1 MSIPVTLDFETYAIE
16 QRPAYPPKPVGVSIK
31 YPNHDAEYYAW
42 HHRTN
47 NNCTFEAAEFAIQ
60 TAFKYA
66 KKHGILCQNAKFDI
80 DVAET
85 FFNVPRLPWDKI
97 HDTLYLLFLNDHR
110 RINLGLKQA
119 AAELLDM
126 PPDERDA
133 VADWLLEH
141 QPVPGVKIKPSETG
155 AYIAYAPGD
164 LVGEYANG
172 DTIRT
177 EKLFWLLMKDIDD
190 RGMTEA
196 YNRER
201 KLMRI
206 LLDNERAGLPV
217 DINRLIYDVGF
228 YSVYQSHVDN
238 FIIDKIVAPSDINL
252 NSAAELLKALIASD
266 MVDQSKLALTPTGK
280 FSTAARSFEHAIKD
294 KTLLSM
300 LSYRAALN
308 NCLNTFMIPWL
319 KNSKDGNIFTYWNQ
333 VRTPKGGK
341 DTIGTRTGRLSSTPN
356 FQNIPKQFPALFSHE
371 RAGLPDSPIKGLP
384 PLPLCRSYIVPHDG
398 HVMIGRDYSQQEPR
412 ILAHF
417 EDGPLLAA
425 YQDNPWL
432 DMHDQ
437 AQEQLANINLHYQ
450 RKQVKNTNL
459 GIIYGQGTALLAEK
473 TELSIN
479 EATKLKNAILQLY
492 PGLKTLQNDLAK
504 RARMKQ
510 PFVTWGGRVCY
521 CEEPSFN
528 KKFGKVME
536 YSYKMPNNLIQG
548 SAGDCTKEAIIR
560 FDDTRQS
567 NWNLLL
573 TVHDEIIIDA
583 PVKELKEA
591 NECLREA
598 MESIE
603 FDVKM
608 LSEGYISFT
617 NWHEKQDYDKKGK
630 LIYGNY
636 SN

>member
-1 MSIPVTLDFETYAIE
+1 MSRYPVCVDFETFAIE
-16 QRPAYPPKPVGVSIK
+16 QRPNYPPKPVGVSIK
-31 YPNHDAEYYAW
+31 YYGHPAKYYAW
-42 HHRTN
+42 GHPTD
-47 NNCTFEAAEFAIQ
+47 NNCDRNEALNAIQ
-60 TAFKYA
+60 KAFEYA
-66 KKHGILCQNAKFDI
+66 QDYGILCQNAKFDI

-85 FFNVPRLPWDKI
+85 WCHAPRLPWDKI

-110 RINLGLKQA
+110 RTNLSLKPA
-119 AAELLDM
+119 AAELLGM

-133 VADWLLEH
+133 VADWLIENH
-141 QPVPGVKIKPSETG
+141 RVNGKKITAKSAG
-155 AYIAYAPGD
+155 AYIAYAPGA

-172 DTIRT
+172 DVIRT
-177 EKLFWLLMKDIDD
+177 EKLFELLYKDICD
-190 RGMTEA
+190 RSMLDA
-196 YNRER
+196 YDRER
-201 KLMRI
+201 KLMRV
-206 LLDNERAGLPV
+206 LLDNECAGLPV
-217 DINRLIYDVGF
+217 DIDRLTYDVGF
-228 YSVYQSHVDN
+228 YSGYKAQVEDL
-238 FIIDKIVAPSDINL
+238 IIRKIKAPSGINL
-252 NSAAELLKALIASD
+252 NSAAELLAALMGAN
-266 MVDQSKLALTPTGK
+266 MVDVGMLSKTATGK
-280 FSTAARSFEHAIKD
+280 YSTAKGSFEHAIKD

-300 LSYRAALN
+300 LTYKAQLS

-319 KNSKDGNIFTYWNQ
+319 SNSKDGNIFTYWNQ
-333 VRTPKGGK
+333 VRTPKDGANS
-341 DTIGTRTGRLSSTPN
+341 TIGTRTGRLSSTPN
-356 FQNIPKQFPALFSHE
+356 FQNIPRQYAPLFAHE
-371 RAGLPDSPIKGLP
+371 AAGLPECPIKGLP
-384 PLPLCRSYIVPHDG
+384 SLPLCRSYIIPHAG
-398 HVMIGRDYSQQEPR
+398 NVMIGRDYSQQEPR

-425 YQDNPWL
+425 YQADPWL

-437 AQEQLANINLHYQ
+437 AQVQLASIGLNYA

-459 GIIYGQGTALLAEK
+459 GIIYGQGVALLADK
-473 TELSIN
+473 TELSTN
-479 EATKLKNAILQLY
+479 EARKLKNAILQLY
-492 PGLKTLQNDLAK
+492 PGLKTLQNDLAR
-504 RARMKQ
+504 RARQ
-510 PFVTWGGRVCY
+510 NLPFTTWGGRVCY
-521 CEEPSFN
+521 CEVPSFN

-560 FDDTRQS
+560 WDNTRQS

-617 NWHEKQDYDKKGK
+617 NWHEKQDYDKKGV
-630 LIYGNY
+630 LIYGN
-636 SN
+636 